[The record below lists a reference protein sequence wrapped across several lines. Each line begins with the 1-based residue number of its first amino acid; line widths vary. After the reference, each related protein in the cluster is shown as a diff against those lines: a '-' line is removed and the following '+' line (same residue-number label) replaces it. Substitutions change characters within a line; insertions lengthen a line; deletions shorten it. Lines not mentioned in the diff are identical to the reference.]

1 MHINCHT
8 ASSSAHLVSLEQLSG
23 GTVKDYTQHICER
36 ISNLIEIYALSTSTS
51 VAEAK
56 KKKQKTLKAL
66 IGILFLIGL
75 TKRSSF
81 ELYWSTGDFIQ
92 IPNLKT

>member
-56 KKKQKTLKAL
+56 KK
-66 IGILFLIGL
+66 
-75 TKRSSF
+75 TKNIEGPYRHFVSD
-81 ELYWSTGDFIQ
+81 WT
-92 IPNLKT
+92 N

>member
-1 MHINCHT
+1 MLYQ
-8 ASSSAHLVSLEQLSG
+8 LVQVLL
-23 GTVKDYTQHICER
+23 K
-36 ISNLIEIYALSTSTS
+36 LK
-51 VAEAK
+51 K

>member
-1 MHINCHT
+1 MLYQ
-8 ASSSAHLVSLEQLSG
+8 LVQVLL
-23 GTVKDYTQHICER
+23 K
-36 ISNLIEIYALSTSTS
+36 L
-51 VAEAK
+51 K